1 MKAFV
6 FLLRLCNQNRESRS
20 KFLIPFAAFSRRAGN
35 NSGFEPLTAWNFFA
49 ASALTFFNMVNFVRT
64 ISTAVFWN
72 RQSCHVVR
80 LQRFRDAFKVLAC
93 WNGEV
98 SKEQSLAELIA
109 LGVKS
114 VEASDQEFIVAGGDT
129 TGWGSAELQLPA
141 LSGAELKSA
150 LQFELRKQ
158 TPIPPEKL
166 RWGYRMLESSGK
178 GSRIRLFYIK
188 EEEWGRWCSALKG
201 LSHVDVILPAQLAL
215 DPLFADADCFFPEET
230 AQAGYACRRVNDTR
244 LIMREPTPP
253 QLTPETAF
261 PPFAS
266 FQPGPLIGKTPAEQM
281 AFIPALLAA
290 AYGLTRNSNLD
301 QATLIPPPDAL
312 KAHRYIASKI
322 IAAGLLIFTCVT
334 LLLGMARQL
343 QARAAHLRKIDSEIG
358 KVQAELKALQTNQGG
373 NSEKEFV
380 AVLEQELRDNVQLMP
395 SFPEAL
401 LELTNLIE
409 TPAWASSRME
419 WNAGQISL
427 QLQSPQRDLELPGKL
442 EESPMLGDVREL
454 SSSYNQG
461 NYLSRYTMNAR
472 FDTPEEKVEFELRR
486 AKRQEQERLQK
497 QQEAAEKQQE
507 TTETQTDEELE
518 SQDGDE
524 TATEETE

>member
-1 MKAFV
+1 
-6 FLLRLCNQNRESRS
+6 
-20 KFLIPFAAFSRRAGN
+20 
-35 NSGFEPLTAWNFFA
+35 
-49 ASALTFFNMVNFVRT
+49 MVNFVRT

-72 RQSCHVVR
+72 RQSCHVIR
-80 LQRFRDAFKVLAC
+80 LQRFRDTFKVLAC
-93 WNGEV
+93 WSGEV

-114 VEASDQEFIVAGGDT
+114 VDASDQEFIVAGGDT
-129 TGWGSAELQLPA
+129 GGWGTAELQLPA

-178 GSRIRLFYIK
+178 SSRVRLFYIK

-201 LSHVDVILPAQLAL
+201 LSHVDVILPAPLAL
-215 DPLFADADCFFPEET
+215 DPLFAEDDCFFPDET

-244 LIMREPTPP
+244 LIVRETIPL

-261 PPFAS
+261 PPFSS
-266 FQPGPLIGKTPAEQM
+266 FQLGPLSEKTPAEQM
-281 AFIPALLAA
+281 AFIPALLAS
-290 AYGLTRNSNLD
+290 AYGLTRNSNQD
-301 QATLIPPPDAL
+301 QATLIQAPDAL
-312 KAHRYIASKI
+312 KAHRFIASKI
-322 IAAGLLIFTCVT
+322 IAAGLVIFTCVT
-334 LLLGMARQL
+334 LLLGMVRQF

-358 KVQAELKALQTNQGG
+358 KVQAELKALKTSFGS

-380 AVLEQELRDNVQLMP
+380 TILEQELRDNVQLMP

-401 LELTNLIE
+401 LDLTNLVE

-427 QLQSPQRDLELPGKL
+427 QLQSPQRDLDLPGKL
-442 EESPMLGDVREL
+442 EESPLLGDVREL

-461 NYLSRYTMNAR
+461 SYLSRYTMNAR
-472 FDTPEEKVEFELRR
+472 FDTPEEKVEFEQRR
-486 AKRQEQERLQK
+486 AKRQEQERLKK
-497 QQEAAEKQQE
+497 QQEAVEKQQKAQE
-507 TTETQTDEELE
+507 AQAVEKTEPQ
-518 SQDGDE
+518 QDDE
-524 TATEETE
+524 TANEEVEQD